1 MVEAVAQEF
10 GRVLKQYGGYLE
22 VLLDDFASR
31 YVSSG
36 ASFGFSDHVWSGVIP
51 LPGLADSGGP
61 LHLWSRASFCNR
73 ILFRRCCNAS
83 PLPALMTS
91 PSFRQA
97 SWTISLKS

>member
-36 ASFGFSDHVWSGVIP
+36 ASSGFSDHVWSDIVYRHSVKAWCHSSP
-51 LPGLADSGGP
+51 RSCLFWWA
-61 LHLWSRASFCNR
+61 ASFVVSGVV
-73 ILFRRCCNAS
+73 L
-83 PLPALMTS
+83 
-91 PSFRQA
+91 
-97 SWTISLKS
+97 